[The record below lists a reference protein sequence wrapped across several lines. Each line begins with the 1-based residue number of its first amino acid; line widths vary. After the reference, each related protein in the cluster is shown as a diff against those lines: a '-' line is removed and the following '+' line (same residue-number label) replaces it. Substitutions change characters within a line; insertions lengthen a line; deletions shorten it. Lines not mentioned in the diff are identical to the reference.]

1 MMMQALRSKGG
12 KVLAAFFALAFLGW
26 MVLQVG
32 MDISGRGG
40 GASGE
45 VGRVNGRPITVAE
58 YNQTYQELYDQ
69 ARAGRGGQL
78 SADQQAELREQ
89 TWQRLVDQALVA
101 NEIERRRIGVSD
113 DEIAK
118 AAQLMPPPELMQ
130 NDLFQTNGQFD
141 PAKYQQFLTGPTA
154 SPELFA
160 RLEAYYRGQL
170 PQAKLFQQVSAGA
183 WVSDMDLWRAFR
195 DRNETATVEYA
206 VLDLGRLA
214 PTDAPVSD
222 AEISK
227 YYDDHKDDFKRSST
241 ARFDVAYLPVS
252 INAADSVATLEHARQ
267 LRAEIMGGADF
278 AEVAKRESKD
288 PGSKDRGG
296 ELGTFRKGQMVAAFD
311 QAAFSLP
318 VGQVS
323 EPVQTQ
329 YGYHLIQVEE
339 RTGDQ
344 ARARHILLPV
354 EKAEASMS
362 ALDVRA
368 DSIHRLAPGMGLERA
383 ARLVGATYLPGVT
396 VAAASPFVPG
406 VGSAREALDWAADE
420 AGSEDSPPHPVSEAF
435 QSQGALYVVRLV
447 SYQARG
453 TLSLAE
459 ATPQIRRTLIVEKKK
474 EQAKEAGR
482 RLVQEVRGGKTLQQV
497 AAAHGLSVGTA
508 GPFSRMDP
516 QPVFGQGNA
525 VVGAAFG
532 TPLGQVSQPVESSAG
547 LFLIRPTARKDA
559 DRAEF
564 ERQKEQL
571 RTFMAYQAQQEQL
584 SRWMESLRR
593 SAKIDD
599 YRDRVF
605 KGRAS

>member
-12 KVLAAFFALAFLGW
+12 KVLASLFAVAFLGW

-32 MDISGRGG
+32 LDISGRGG
-40 GASGE
+40 GSSSQI
-45 VGRVNGRPITVAE
+45 GRVNGDPITIAD

-69 ARAGRGGQL
+69 ARRGRGGQL
-78 SADQQAELREQ
+78 SADEQAELREQ
-89 TWQRLVDQALVA
+89 TWQRLVDQTLIAG
-101 NEIERRRIGVSD
+101 EIKRRRIGVSD
-113 DEIAK
+113 DEVLR
-118 AAQLMPPPELMQ
+118 AAQLMPPPDLMQ
-130 NDLFQTNGQFD
+130 NELFQTNGQFD
-141 PAKYQQFLTGPTA
+141 PGKYQQFLAGPTA

-170 PQAKLFQQVSAGA
+170 PQAKLFQQVSSGA

-195 DRNETATVEYA
+195 DRDEKATVEYA

-222 AEISK
+222 DEVKK
-227 YYDDHKDDFKRSST
+227 YYDGHQDEFKRSST
-241 ARFDVAYLPVS
+241 ARFDVAYLPLAVT
-252 INAADSVATLEHARQ
+252 AADTAATLEKARQ

-278 AEVAKRESKD
+278 GEVAKRESKD
-288 PGSKDRGG
+288 PGSRDKGG
-296 ELGTFRKGQMVAAFD
+296 ELGTFRKGQMVPAFD
-311 QAAFSLP
+311 AVVFSLP

-329 YGYHLIQVEE
+329 FGYHLVQVEE
-339 RTGDQ
+339 RSGDQ
-344 ARARHILLPV
+344 VRARHILLPV
-354 EKAEASMS
+354 EKAEAAM
-362 ALDVRA
+362 AELDARA

-383 ARLVGATYLPGVT
+383 ARLVGATYRPGVT
-396 VAAASPFVPG
+396 VAAAAPFVPG
-406 VGSAREALDWAADE
+406 VGSAREALDWAADQ
-420 AGSEDSPPHPVSEAF
+420 ASSDDAPPHPVSEAF

-447 SYQARG
+447 SYQPRG
-453 TLSLAE
+453 TMSLAE

-474 EQAKEAGR
+474 EQAKAAGARMLQEIRAGR
-482 RLVQEVRGGKTLQQV
+482 TLQQV
-497 AAAHGLSVGTA
+497 AAEHGLTVGTA

-525 VVGAAFG
+525 VIGAAFG
-532 TPLGQVSQPVESSAG
+532 TPVGQVSQPVESTAG
-547 LFLIRPTARKDA
+547 LFLIRPTARKEA

-571 RTFMAYQAQQEQL
+571 RALMSYQAQQEQL
-584 SRWMESLRR
+584 SRWMESLRK

-605 KGRAS
+605 KARAS